1 MLLDIIFAVLI
12 VFAVLKGYQRGL
24 IIGLFSLVAVI
35 IGLAAAMK
43 LSVVIADYLGKAVN
57 ISDKWMPVVSF
68 AVVFLLV
75 ILLIRLGAK
84 LIEKTVEM
92 AMMGWLN
99 KIGGIILFAAIYIT
113 VFSVLVFYA
122 EQLKLLQQDTIDK
135 SVAYSFIQ
143 PWGPKAI
150 NGFGSIVPVFKDM
163 FSTLEHFFE
172 GVATNI
178 SGN

>member
-12 VFAVLKGYQRGL
+12 VFAVLKGFQRGL

-43 LSVVIADYLGKAVN
+43 LSVVMADYLGKAVN

-84 LIEKTVEM
+84 VIEKTVEM

-135 SVAYSFIQ
+135 SVTYSFVQ

-150 NGFGSIVPVFKDM
+150 NGLGSIVPLFKDM
-163 FSTLEHFFE
+163 FEELKQFFE